1 MAPGPHK
8 PVLLLVALLLLQLVA
23 TPVCC
28 QGDEAADMEA
38 QLKAAAD
45 AAPPNTTPGK
55 EAAIATVPA
64 GCTIELLEGDAKTAA
79 LAAAAGDETLSSREP
94 GKLVS
99 CAEFDGDH
107 LGNTDNSKQRDPPKQ
122 SDQSADTQNVTQT

>member
-1 MAPGPHK
+1 MAPRPHK

-107 LGNTDNSKQRDPPKQ
+107 LGNTDNSKQHARPNQ
-122 SDQSADTQNVTQT
+122 SDQSADTQA